1 MQRSDLVGSLVI
13 IAFGGFAIS
22 QAVGLEYWSQFG
34 PGPGFIPL
42 WASIIIVLGG
52 VIRIIQGFIKGFQE
66 VRTISA
72 EAKKHLFQVFAVAAL
87 TVMTVFSV
95 NLIGF
100 SVPTFIFSFSLVRWI
115 GQHNLR
121 TTLIYSICISA
132 AFYLSFVVALS
143 VPLPKGVLGF

>member
-42 WASIIIVLGG
+42 WASIIMVLGG
-52 VIRIIQGFIKGFQE
+52 AIRIIQGLLKGVQE
-66 VRTISA
+66 RRTIGA
-72 EAKKHLFQVFAVAAL
+72 EAKKRLFQVFAVAAL
-87 TVMTVFSV
+87 TGLTVFSIDLV
-95 NLIGF
+95 GF
-100 SVPTFIFSFSLVRWI
+100 SAPIFIFSFLLVRWI

-121 TTLIYSICISA
+121 TTLIYSICITAS
-132 AFYLSFVVALS
+132 FYLIFVVALS